1 MSFDIPQYFEPQIEK
16 YAQALHIS
24 HDEAVIRLIQTGL
37 SATPPAVSPRD
48 ILGAFATADQSSMMD
63 EAVELAMRD
72 RQIKNS

>member
-37 SATPPAVSPRD
+37 SATLPPVSPRD
-48 ILGAFATADQSSMMD
+48 ILGAFSSADQSATMD
-63 EAVELAMRD
+63 EAIDIAMKD
-72 RQIKNS
+72 RQVRNS